1 MTTRDM
7 LLRIVLTLIPAV
19 LIYALVRLETREDGL
34 CRCGHDISGHACGVG
49 CLTEVGDENEFC
61 PCARCGDA

>member
-19 LIYALVRLETREDGL
+19 LIYALVRLELTPEERDLILAVRREQRRRNALTDDEMVDWEDV
-34 CRCGHDISGHACGVG
+34 RC
-49 CLTEVGDENEFC
+49 
-61 PCARCGDA
+61 